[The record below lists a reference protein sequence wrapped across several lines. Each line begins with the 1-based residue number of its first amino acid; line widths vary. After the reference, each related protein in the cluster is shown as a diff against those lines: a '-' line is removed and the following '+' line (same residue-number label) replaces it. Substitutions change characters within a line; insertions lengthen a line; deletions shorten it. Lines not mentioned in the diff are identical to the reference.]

1 MDLHTY
7 LNFNLPS
14 QDDGQNLPSFL
25 VSPEQ
30 FKVKLGQDIRL
41 PCPTAG
47 TGRQLVQ
54 SLLQS
59 SVLLSGGAVIT
70 WAWNDR
76 LISAGDMKI
85 YSDPRLEVVSGGRE
99 LVLRG
104 VTKEDRGDWTCTVEM
119 KQQPVSL
126 THRLE
131 VLVAPQATLQGHK
144 DQVEVEEGTTAKFE
158 CSATGFP
165 PPTVHWSLES
175 EPRRVLSKMSTLT
188 LSEVTPEQ
196 AGGYLCVAQN
206 SQGASNKLLK
216 INVLCKFNYF
226 NLFSWSSDRKF
237 I

>member
-1 MDLHTY
+1 MHR
-7 LNFNLPS
+7 N
-14 QDDGQNLPSFL
+14 GQF
-25 VSPEQ
+25 
-30 FKVKLGQDIRL
+30 
-41 PCPTAG
+41 
-47 TGRQLVQ
+47 RQRATKEDSREESIQ
-54 SLLQS
+54 SLLGVMAVLDQGDRGQVKQLCKRLSSALTSLLEPFQCDISLSRLGNIKAQS
-59 SVLLSGGAVIT
+59 CGDTLADRMYRAVFDHISERREFSGDLLSLLT
-70 WAWNDR
+70 CC
-76 LISAGDMKI
+76 SAMTVRSVNYLLDHSQPQDIDLPLAQLMV
-85 YSDPRLEVVSGGRE
+85 ESG
-99 LVLRG
+99 
-104 VTKEDRGDWTCTVEM
+104 
-119 KQQPVSL
+119 
-126 THRLE
+126 
-131 VLVAPQATLQGHK
+131 K